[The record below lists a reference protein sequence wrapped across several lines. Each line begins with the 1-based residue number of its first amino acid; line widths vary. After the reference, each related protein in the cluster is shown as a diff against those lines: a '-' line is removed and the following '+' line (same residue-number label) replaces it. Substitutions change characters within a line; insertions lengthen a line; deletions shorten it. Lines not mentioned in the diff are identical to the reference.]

1 MKKELTCNHSETR
14 VCVNCWQPTGIS
26 GVSEK
31 DTEKM
36 IETNELSR
44 PTSQEK
50 IDYSTDGFIKE
61 FMNDHNGYPPRWLRG
76 IFFSEKEKI
85 ETILKYMREIELS
98 SSATIAS
105 ERSSIAREL
114 TEKIKDERD
123 ICRKIF
129 INECDWSE
137 WGMSEKDAGERF
149 DAVRTEMLNR
159 INK

>member
-1 MKKELTCNHSETR
+1 MKLAISECGCENCGGQCDFYKPMKKELTCNHSETR

-50 IDYSTDGFIKE
+50 SGWEDRFRKQFEIGQDQSPTRLTTPSWQEWFEIINFI
-61 FMNDHNGYPPRWLRG
+61 R
-76 IFFSEKEKI
+76 
-85 ETILKYMREIELS
+85 
-98 SSATIAS
+98 AAIAS

-114 TEKIKDERD
+114 TEKIKDL
-123 ICRKIF
+123 
-129 INECDWSE
+129 
-137 WGMSEKDAGERF
+137 EKRQEGST
-149 DAVRTEMLNR
+149 VRVNIDEVLAIIHSTLTT
-159 INK
+159 K